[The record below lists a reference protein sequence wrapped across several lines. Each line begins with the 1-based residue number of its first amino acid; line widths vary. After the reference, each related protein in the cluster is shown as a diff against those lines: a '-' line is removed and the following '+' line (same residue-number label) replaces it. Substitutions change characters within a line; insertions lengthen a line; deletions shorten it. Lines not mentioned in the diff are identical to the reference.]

1 MLDAVRTRLT
11 LWYVGVLAAVL
22 VVFSVGVYLLL
33 AQRLMARTDAGL
45 RSELEGTV
53 KLLQFEKAEG
63 ETDEQQV
70 QSALA
75 ELHYPGQAIAFYG
88 TQGQLIKET
97 SVAGRTVDWLRLTG
111 APSEQVR
118 LYTLSEQQTG
128 IDDGCRVAVQRVS
141 IGSPPSVFTI
151 AIAQPLAEL
160 DEELE
165 LVRDILVLA
174 VPFALLLAGVCGWLL
189 ARHSL
194 APVVAMSQTARRI
207 GAENLEQRIPVVNP
221 RDELGKLAAAFND
234 LLDRLG
240 AAFSQQR
247 QFMAD
252 ASHELRTPLHVV
264 RTAVE
269 VTLEQ
274 PRRDEAEY
282 REALKVIGDQARRLS
297 RIVEDMFTLARADAG
312 RLPLRRS
319 SFYLD
324 ELLAETARAA
334 AVLAAPKGVNVE
346 LPPAPETPFAG
357 DEDLLRQML
366 LNLLD
371 NAIKHTPA
379 GGVVRLGLTQ
389 KGADCLI
396 EVADTGDGIPPEAQ
410 PQIFERFYRL
420 DKARVR
426 AASSGINNSAGS
438 SAGLGLAI
446 ARWVAEAHG
455 GTIRLVRSDANGTI
469 FSIALPLPQN

>member
-1 MLDAVRTRLT
+1 MFDSVRTRLT
-11 LWYVGVLAAVL
+11 LWYVGMLALVL
-22 VVFSVGVYLLL
+22 VVFSAGVYLLL

-45 RSELEGTV
+45 RAALDGTV

-63 ETDEQQV
+63 ETDQQQV
-70 QSALA
+70 ESALG
-75 ELHYPGQAIAFYG
+75 ELHYPGQAIAFYDADG
-88 TQGQLIKET
+88 RLLGEHR
-97 SVAGRTVDWLRLTG
+97 VASGAQIDWLRLTG
-111 APSEQVR
+111 APSEQFR
-118 LYTLSEQQTG
+118 LYRLSERQTG
-128 IDDGCRVAVQRVS
+128 IDNGCRVAVQRVS
-141 IGSPPSVFTI
+141 IGSPPSIFII
-151 AIAQPLAEL
+151 AIAQPLKQL
-160 DEELE
+160 DGELE
-165 LVRDILVLA
+165 LVRDILLLA

-194 APVVAMSQTARRI
+194 APVVAISHTAQRI
-207 GAENLEQRIPVVNP
+207 GAENLEQRIPVINP
-221 RDELGKLAAAFND
+221 RDELGKLAATFND
-234 LLDRLG
+234 LLGRIG

-252 ASHELRTPLHVV
+252 ASHELRTPIHVV

-274 PRRDEAEY
+274 PRRDEGEY
-282 REALKVIGDQARRLS
+282 RDTLKVIGDQARRLS

-334 AVLAAPKGVNVE
+334 TVLAVPKGVSVE

-379 GGVVRLGLTQ
+379 GGKVRLGLTQ
-389 KGADCLI
+389 KGAQYLI
-396 EVADTGDGIPPEAQ
+396 EVADTGAGIPVEAQ
-410 PQIFERFYRL
+410 AQIFERFYRV
-420 DKARVR
+420 DKARAR
-426 AASSGINNSAGS
+426 AESGNGAGS

-455 GTIRLVRSDANGTI
+455 GAIKLVRSDPTGTL
-469 FSIALPLPQN
+469 FVIALPLPQ